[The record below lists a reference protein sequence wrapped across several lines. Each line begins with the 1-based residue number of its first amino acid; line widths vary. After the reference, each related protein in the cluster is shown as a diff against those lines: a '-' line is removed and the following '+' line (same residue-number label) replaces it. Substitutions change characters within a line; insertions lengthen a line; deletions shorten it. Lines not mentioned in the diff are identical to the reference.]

1 MTEEEREKERERRKR
16 GLPPIIRDKL
26 SGMCFKMKTRL
37 IYIIFIL

>member
-26 SGMCFKMKTRL
+26 SGTFKT
-37 IYIIFIL
+37 

>member
-26 SGMCFKMKTRL
+26 SGKL
-37 IYIIFIL
+37 NIITVTIDHIPF